1 MNKKLMNTDLWGAG
15 IMFFFAAGFYSQMD
29 PDFTH
34 YAAFFPNH
42 LIPILAILG
51 VALLI
56 KGFVKPTY
64 LPAFY
69 ADFNPTFVF
78 TMIVGLI
85 WALLLDWTGFAITS
99 FVAIVVLL
107 VRFNL
112 PALKNPKQFAKILAI
127 AALEVA
133 VIYVVFTQLQVSLP
147 EGRLFY

>member
-1 MNKKLMNTDLWGAG
+1 MKKTMNTDFWGAG
-15 IMFFFAAGFYSQMD
+15 IMFLFAVGFYSQMD

-42 LIPILAILG
+42 LIPCLMILG
-51 VALLI
+51 IALTI
-56 KGFVKPTY
+56 KGFVRPTR

-69 ADFNPTFVF
+69 TEFNATLIF

-85 WALLLDWTGFAITS
+85 WALLLDWTGFIGTS
-99 FVAIVVLL
+99 FVAITVLL

-112 PALKNPKQFAKILAI
+112 AALKNPAALMKILLL
-127 AALEVA
+127 AAVEVGF
-133 VIYVVFTQLQVSLP
+133 IYVLFTQLQVSLP